1 VTHDIT
7 DVCKADMFSSVG
19 KKTPVAARFSTV
31 VHPSGSPESLRDV
44 RGFSVKFY
52 TKQGNWDLVG
62 NNFPVS
68 SLYFIQGSVGFKVL
82 LGWGLGCL
90 VRGQGGAGVVL

>member
-1 VTHDIT
+1 MTPQVTHDIS
-7 DVCKADMFSSVG
+7 DICKADFLNSVG

-52 TKQGNWDLVG
+52 TQEGNWDFVG
-62 NNFPVS
+62 NNIPVS
-68 SLYFIQGSVGFKVL
+68 VYLIRLCVSQATVK
-82 LGWGLGCL
+82 
-90 VRGQGGAGVVL
+90 